1 MSTKVFPL
9 HKIRNFGII
18 AHIDAGKTTTTE
30 RILLYTGI
38 THKIGE
44 VHEGEAVM
52 DWMEQ
57 ERERGITITSA
68 ATTCFWQAPEWV
80 YPEEK
85 DKLTR
90 FNIIDTPGHVD
101 FTIEVERSLR
111 VLDGAVTVFD
121 GVAGVESQ
129 SETVWRQADKYKVPR
144 LCFIN
149 KLDRTGADFFFD
161 VQSIKDRLTDNGVIM
176 QLPIGK
182 ESDLKGMVDLLE
194 QKAIVYYDDIGKDVR
209 HEEIP
214 EDMKDIVQKYR
225 QQLIEKVAELDDALM
240 EKYLDGQEIT
250 IQELKK
256 NIRKGVIN
264 NQLNPIFCGSALK
277 NKGVQ
282 PLLDAITEY
291 LPSPIDIP
299 HIEASE
305 VEDESKK
312 FQLKP
317 NRDGN
322 FAGLAFKIASDQF
335 GSLTFFRVYSG
346 LVKKGDSLYIP
357 RTGKSERVGR
367 IVLMHSNSRE
377 DVEEV
382 RAGEIAAFIGLKDVR
397 TGDTLCSKTKPMLLE
412 SINFPDPVIAVAVEP
427 KTKSDQEKMSMALT
441 KLLQEDPSLRV
452 SSHDETGQTILS
464 GMGELH
470 LDIIVDRMKRE
481 YKVEANIG
489 APQVAYKEAIRKEVE
504 MEGKYVKQSGGRGQY
519 GHCWL
524 RIRPNAEGTESTMES
539 KIKFNNLITGGVIP
553 KEYIPSI
560 QKGCEEVAQNGALA
574 GYPVLGVEVDCYDG
588 SYHDVDSSE
597 VAFKQAGAQAM
608 KAAILAA
615 DPVLLEPIMNLEI
628 VIPEEYMGDVI
639 GDVNSRRGQILASET
654 RGKQVVVK
662 AEVPLENLFGY
673 ISDLRGRTKGQ
684 GTASMEFSRYAETP
698 KNIQEKIIEG
708 KNT

>member
-452 SSHDETGQTILS
+452 SSDDETGQTILS

-608 KAAILAA
+608 KSAILAA

-654 RGKQVVVK
+654 RVKQVVVK

>member
-1 MSTKVFPL
+1 
-9 HKIRNFGII
+9 
-18 AHIDAGKTTTTE
+18 
-30 RILLYTGI
+30 
-38 THKIGE
+38 
-44 VHEGEAVM
+44 
-52 DWMEQ
+52 
-57 ERERGITITSA
+57 
-68 ATTCFWQAPEWV
+68 
-80 YPEEK
+80 
-85 DKLTR
+85 
-90 FNIIDTPGHVD
+90 
-101 FTIEVERSLR
+101 
-111 VLDGAVTVFD
+111 
-121 GVAGVESQ
+121 
-129 SETVWRQADKYKVPR
+129 
-144 LCFIN
+144 
-149 KLDRTGADFFFD
+149 
-161 VQSIKDRLTDNGVIM
+161 
-176 QLPIGK
+176 
-182 ESDLKGMVDLLE
+182 
-194 QKAIVYYDDIGKDVR
+194 
-209 HEEIP
+209 
-214 EDMKDIVQKYR
+214 MKDIVQKYR

-412 SINFPDPVIAVAVEP
+412 SINFPDPVISVAVEP

-452 SSHDETGQTILS
+452 GSDDETGQTILS